1 MISSLFSA
9 RLSMDVGDSSINREL
24 LSMISERELVSSID
38 DHPYTSLY
46 HNPLYCLRIEWKKDK
61 SVSRSPKREE

>member
-9 RLSMDVGDSSINREL
+9 RLSMGVGDSSINREL
-24 LSMISERELVSSID
+24 LSKRELVSSIN

-46 HNPLYCLRIEWKKDK
+46 HNPLYCLRIE
-61 SVSRSPKREE
+61 

>member
-46 HNPLYCLRIEWKKDK
+46 HNPLYCLRIE
-61 SVSRSPKREE
+61 

>member
-9 RLSMDVGDSSINREL
+9 RLSMGVGDSSINREL
-24 LSMISERELVSSID
+24 LSERELVSSID

-61 SVSRSPKREE
+61 SVLRSPKREE